1 MKYLSFSL
9 WGDKELYCI
18 GAIKNAELVNEVYP
32 GWKMLV
38 YYDQTVPELIIQELV
53 KKDVVCIDMTDS
65 KLYGMFWRFLAADIS
80 DCEYVV
86 FRDADSRISKREFL
100 SVEEWIKSK
109 KSIHVMRDHPAHGI
123 PYGNNQLGILGGM
136 WGIKGGLVP
145 MTDMVNKFN
154 ENKKLTYGS
163 DQTFLR
169 SIYFSFQNDRETH
182 DPFFEKKDFP
192 IIRENYRFVGERI
205 GVNEIPLN
213 DDWKVLINYK

>member
-1 MKYLSFSL
+1 
-9 WGDKELYCI
+9 
-18 GAIKNAELVNEVYP
+18 
-32 GWKMLV
+32 
-38 YYDQTVPELIIQELV
+38 
-53 KKDVVCIDMTDS
+53 MTDS